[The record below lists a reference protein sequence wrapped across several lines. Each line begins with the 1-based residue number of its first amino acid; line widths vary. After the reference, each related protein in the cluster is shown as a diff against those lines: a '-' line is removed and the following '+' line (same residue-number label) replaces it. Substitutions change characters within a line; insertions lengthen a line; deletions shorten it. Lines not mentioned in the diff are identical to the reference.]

1 MQEKKLEMYGG
12 LFGGLIPLIV
22 LVGGLVWLSVAE
34 RGGTKPFWACAWI
47 ALCVGIFFAKDKE
60 EYCKAACGHR
70 RPHGHRHRYGVA
82 AGRGVRQ
89 AHGRRGACAGAF
101 VDGHD
106 DRGAGRR
113 LRGAGLP
120 RRDAVRPRHGHEH
133 RHLHCPVAGAV
144 SGGLFPRSGPGHA
157 RVGDSVRAAFGDN
170 LAPISDTTIVSAYT
184 QGAEMRDVVRSRF
197 PLAISAASISAVV
210 FLVFGGGGEVRP
222 LPEMQASLNPSGL
235 FMLLALAIVVVSA
248 LKGRHIIQSLI
259 YGNVAAAFVGM
270 LIGTI
275 RPADI
280 FSVPAAK
287 GGSTGLIQAGI
298 DNVVGAII
306 FAILILAVTQIL
318 VECGIMRRILDF
330 AQSTL
335 VATVRQAELFIVGVT
350 ILASIPI
357 SANAPAELLVG
368 PSIVR
373 PLGERFGLAAAR
385 RANLMDCAVCTIFFV
400 LPWHIAVAAW
410 YGALYSAAET
420 YATPPRP
427 SARPCT
433 IPIHGHCSLCCCS
446 PPSPAGTES
455 TPRMKRPPHDFGGAL
470 PRNQTER
477 RGTASALHKGR
488 AACQRCSPLI
498 PT

>member
-47 ALCVGIFFAKDKE
+47 ALCVGIFFAKNKE
-60 EYCKAACGHR
+60 EYCKAAMRGIGDR
-70 RPHGHRHRYGVA
+70 TGSVIVTAWLLAGVFGKLMA
-82 AGRGVRQ
+82 AGGLVQGLLWMGMTTGAQGGVFVVLVFL
-89 AHGRRGACAGAF
+89 AAMLFALGTGTSTGTCIALSPVLYPAGYFLGADPAM
-101 VDGHD
+101 
-106 DRGAGRR
+106 
-113 LRGAGLP
+113 LGL
-120 RRDAVRPRHGHEH
+120 AI
-133 RHLHCPVAGAV
+133 L
-144 SGGLFPRSGPGHA
+144 SG
-157 RVGDSVRAAFGDN
+157 AAFGDN

-184 QGAEMRDVVRSRF
+184 QGAEMRDVV
-197 PLAISAASISAVV
+197 
-210 FLVFGGGGEVRP
+210 
-222 LPEMQASLNPSGL
+222 
-235 FMLLALAIVVVSA
+235 
-248 LKGRHIIQSLI
+248 HIIESLI

-420 YATPPRP
+420 YAIPAPPI
-427 SARPCT
+427 SAALYNPYSWALLAVLLFSAFTGWNRKYAKDEA
-433 IPIHGHCSLCCCS
+433 
-446 PPSPAGTES
+446 PA
-455 TPRMKRPPHDFGGAL
+455 A
-470 PRNQTER
+470 
-477 RGTASALHKGR
+477 
-488 AACQRCSPLI
+488 
-498 PT
+498 

>member
-47 ALCVGIFFAKDKE
+47 ALCVGIFFAKNKE
-60 EYCKAACGHR
+60 EYCKAAMRGIGDR
-70 RPHGHRHRYGVA
+70 TGIVIVTAWLLAGVFGKLMA
-82 AGRGVRQ
+82 AGGLVQGLLWMGMTTGAQGGV
-89 AHGRRGACAGAF
+89 F
-101 VDGHD
+101 VVLVFLAAMLFALGT
-106 DRGAGRR
+106 GTSTGTCIA
-113 LRGAGLP
+113 LS
-120 RRDAVRPRHGHEH
+120 
-133 RHLHCPVAGAV
+133 PVLYP
-144 SGGLFPRSGPGHA
+144 GGLFPRGGPGHA
-157 RVGDSVRAAFGDN
+157 RAGDPVRRGFRGQPRAH
-170 LAPISDTTIVSAYT
+170 LRHHHRLAYT

-235 FMLLALAIVVVSA
+235 FMLLALGIVVVSA
-248 LKGRHIIQSLI
+248 LKGRHIIESLI

-420 YATPPRP
+420 YAIPAPPI
-427 SARPCT
+427 SAALYNPYSWALLAVLLFSAFTGWNRKYAKDEA
-433 IPIHGHCSLCCCS
+433 
-446 PPSPAGTES
+446 PA
-455 TPRMKRPPHDFGGAL
+455 A
-470 PRNQTER
+470 
-477 RGTASALHKGR
+477 
-488 AACQRCSPLI
+488 
-498 PT
+498 

>member
-1 MQEKKLEMYGG
+1 MSTIEQNTGNAQADKKECLMQEKKLEMYGG

-47 ALCVGIFFAKDKE
+47 ALCVGIFFAKNKE
-60 EYCKAACGHR
+60 EYCKAAMRGIGDR
-70 RPHGHRHRYGVA
+70 TGIVIVTAWLLAGVFGKLMA
-82 AGRGVRQ
+82 AGGLVQGLLWMGMTTGAQGGVFVVLVFL
-89 AHGRRGACAGAF
+89 AAMLFALGTGTITGTCIALSPVLYPAGYFLGADPAM
-101 VDGHD
+101 
-106 DRGAGRR
+106 
-113 LRGAGLP
+113 LGL
-120 RRDAVRPRHGHEH
+120 AI
-133 RHLHCPVAGAV
+133 L
-144 SGGLFPRSGPGHA
+144 SG
-157 RVGDSVRAAFGDN
+157 AAFGDN

-235 FMLLALAIVVVSA
+235 FMLLALGIVVVSA
-248 LKGRHIIQSLI
+248 LKGRHIIESLI

-420 YATPPRP
+420 YAIPAPPI
-427 SARPCT
+427 SAALYNPYSWALLAVLLFSAFTCWNRKYAKDEA
-433 IPIHGHCSLCCCS
+433 
-446 PPSPAGTES
+446 PA
-455 TPRMKRPPHDFGGAL
+455 A
-470 PRNQTER
+470 
-477 RGTASALHKGR
+477 
-488 AACQRCSPLI
+488 
-498 PT
+498 

>member
-60 EYCKAACGHR
+60 EYCKAAMRGIGDR
-70 RPHGHRHRYGVA
+70 TGIVIVTAWLLAGVFGKLMA
-82 AGRGVRQ
+82 AGGLVQGLLWMGMTTGAQGGVFVVLVFL
-89 AHGRRGACAGAF
+89 AAMLFALGTGTSTGTCIALSPVLYPAGYFLGADPAM
-101 VDGHD
+101 
-106 DRGAGRR
+106 
-113 LRGAGLP
+113 LGL
-120 RRDAVRPRHGHEH
+120 AI
-133 RHLHCPVAGAV
+133 L
-144 SGGLFPRSGPGHA
+144 SG
-157 RVGDSVRAAFGDN
+157 AAFGDN

-248 LKGRHIIQSLI
+248 LKGRHIIESLI

-335 VATVRQAELFIVGVT
+335 VATVRQAELFIVGRDHSGLDSHFRQCPGGT
-350 ILASIPI
+350 AGGPEHRAASGR
-357 SANAPAELLVG
+357 AF
-368 PSIVR
+368 R
-373 PLGERFGLAAAR
+373 PRGGAAR
-385 RANLMDCAVCTIFFV
+385 EPHGLRGVHDFLC
-400 LPWHIAVAAW
+400 PAVA
-410 YGALYSAAET
+410 YRGGGVVRGALQRGGNLCH
-420 YATPPRP
+420 PRP
-427 SARPCT
+427 AHQRGPVQ
-433 IPIHGHCSLCCCS
+433 SLF
-446 PPSPAGTES
+446 
-455 TPRMKRPPHDFGGAL
+455 M
-470 PRNQTER
+470 
-477 RGTASALHKGR
+477 GTARGAAVLRLHRLEPQVRQG
-488 AACQRCSPLI
+488 
-498 PT
+498 